1 MMKLQLGCVSLLAL
15 AGAAMVAP
23 AQAQQT
29 EETSVGLGEI
39 VVTAQRR
46 TENLQRTPIAISA
59 VTAEA
64 VEKLRISEVTDLANI
79 APNLNVLPGTSTS
92 VGSVITLRG
101 IATPTD
107 EMMTLDTP
115 IGLYI
120 DGVYLARSGASAFD
134 VGEIERIEVLR
145 GPQGSL
151 FGRNTTGG
159 AVNFITR
166 KPTEEFGLTAKAGIG
181 GYGRWNSKFVLDS
194 GRIADI
200 ARVTLSYAHRE
211 RNGLTD
217 NVLTGSRHDPGAHN
231 VDSVRAA
238 VTLDPS
244 DAITI
249 DYVFDYSDRRAHPY
263 AFQVIN
269 ATDMLRS
276 YLANSV
282 SLGGNA
288 PVISKDR
295 VKEIALDNDGG
306 AHDRIW
312 GHMVRLAA
320 DFDDV
325 TIKTTTAFR
334 GWNSRS
340 RGDLD
345 GQGGLK
351 GLLFSGNPYSP
362 TIGDVG
368 LFHSSN
374 NRRQRQF
381 SQELEIAS
389 AGDGPLQWV
398 AGAFYFCETGR
409 ERAPQTAVAVIDV
422 RTFLPEELRASF
434 PVESAYQGF
443 VSPGLLDYRSKSK
456 SQAIFA
462 QISYRPEGLD
472 DRLGFTLGGR
482 YNWDKKSV
490 SQLMPFTNDNSI
502 SFSEPTGNATV
513 DYRISEDVNAYGR
526 VARGYRSGGY
536 SVRSSQSP
544 FRPEQIWSYE
554 TGIKA
559 DLLDNRLRLNAAA
572 FINNYTDQQV
582 SQPVLNPNGTFGTI
596 IVNAGKTSYK
606 GVEIEAVAVPAQG
619 LTLSGSLGYIDIDI
633 KRFDAL
639 GGDIADIAKP
649 QNAPSVTANAS
660 IEYAFDVSNL
670 GSLTLRG
677 DWNYRSKM
685 YFFATPVGLQFFDD
699 IVSPGRSLLDAQIR
713 LDNVA
718 IGNGDWSLTAFVKN
732 ITNKKHTTR
741 AIDFG
746 ALGYAGVWYGDPRTW
761 GLELSVRF

>member
-1 MMKLQLGCVSLLAL
+1 MKNQWGCVSLMAL
-15 AGAAMVAP
+15 AGAILAMP
-23 AQAQQT
+23 AQAQQL
-29 EETSVGLGEI
+29 EENTIGLGEI

-59 VTAEA
+59 VTADV
-64 VEKLRISEVTDLANI
+64 VEKLGISEVTDLGNM

-115 IGLYI
+115 VGLYI

-166 KPTEEFGLTAKAGIG
+166 KPSEDFGLLAKAGVGSFG
-181 GYGRWNSKFVLDS
+181 GWNTKLTLDS

-200 ARVTLSYAHRE
+200 ARVTLSYVHRE

-217 NVLTGSRHDPGAHN
+217 NVLARSKNDPGAQN
-231 VDSVRAA
+231 IDSVRAA

-249 DYVFDYSDRRAHPY
+249 DYVFDYSDRNAHPY
-263 AFQVIN
+263 AFQMIN
-269 ATDMLRS
+269 ATDAVRA
-276 YLANSV
+276 YLNNSV
-282 SLGGNA
+282 ALGGNA
-288 PVISKDR
+288 PLIRKER

-312 GHMVRLAA
+312 GHMVRVAA
-320 DFDDV
+320 DLDEITV
-325 TIKTTTAFR
+325 KATTAFR

-340 RGDLD
+340 RADLD

-351 GLLFSGNPYSP
+351 GLLFSGNPYNP
-362 TIGDVG
+362 TVADVG

-374 NRRQRQF
+374 SRRQRQF
-381 SQELEIAS
+381 SQEFEIAS
-389 AGDGPLQWV
+389 AGDGPVQWV
-398 AGAFYFCETGR
+398 AGAFYFRETGR
-409 ERAPQTAVAVIDV
+409 ERAPQKAVAVLDV
-422 RTFLPEELRASF
+422 RAFLPEALRPGFSEAL
-434 PVESAYQGF
+434 AYQGF
-443 VSPGLLDYRSKSK
+443 VSPGLLEYNSKSK
-456 SQAIFA
+456 SQALFA
-462 QISYRPEGLD
+462 QVSYRPEALD
-472 DRLGFTLGGR
+472 DALGFTLGGR

-490 SQLMPFTNDNSI
+490 TQTAPFVNDESV
-502 SFSEPTGNATV
+502 SFSEPTGNATI
-513 DYRISEDVNAYGR
+513 DYRVTDDVNVYGR

-536 SVRSSQSP
+536 SVRSSQAP
-544 FRPEQIWSYE
+544 FRPEKLWSYE
-554 TGIKA
+554 TGVKA
-559 DLLDNRLRLNAAA
+559 DLLDKRLRLNAAA

-582 SQPVLNPNGTFGTI
+582 SQPVLNPNGTFGQI
-596 IVNAGKTSYK
+596 IVNAGKTSYQ
-606 GVEIEAVAVPAQG
+606 GFEVEAVAMPVHG

-633 KRFDAL
+633 KRFAAL

-649 QNAPSVTANAS
+649 QNAPSLTANAS
-660 IEYAFDVSNL
+660 VEYSFDVASL

-685 YFFATPVGLQFFDD
+685 YFFATPVGMQFFDD

-713 LDNVA
+713 LDDIA
-718 IGNGDWSLTAFVKN
+718 FGNGDWSLTAFVKN

>member
-1 MMKLQLGCVSLLAL
+1 MKKPVGCVSLIAL
-15 AGAAMVAP
+15 AGAAMAVP
-23 AQAQQT
+23 AQAQT
-29 EETSVGLGEI
+29 ADETVSGLGEI

-46 TENLQRTPIAISA
+46 SENLQRTPIAISA
-59 VTAEA
+59 VTADV
-64 VEKLRISEVTDLANI
+64 VEKLGISEVTDLANI

-120 DGVYLARSGASAFD
+120 DGVYLARSGASVFD

-166 KPTEEFGLTAKAGIG
+166 KPSEDFGLIAKAGIG
-181 GYGRWNSKFVLDS
+181 RFGSWNSKLTLDT
-194 GRIADI
+194 GRIADS

-211 RNGLTD
+211 RHGLTD
-217 NVLTGSRHDPGAHN
+217 NVLARSRNDPGAQN
-231 VDSVRAA
+231 IDSVRAA

-244 DAITI
+244 DAVTI
-249 DYVFDYSDRRAHPY
+249 DYVFDYSDRNAHPY
-263 AFQVIN
+263 ALQMIN
-269 ATDMLRS
+269 ATSMVRA
-276 YLANSV
+276 YLDNSPA
-282 SLGGNA
+282 LGGNA
-288 PVISKDR
+288 PLIQKER

-320 DFDDV
+320 DFDQITV
-325 TIKTTTAFR
+325 KTTTAFR
-334 GWNSRS
+334 GWNSKS
-340 RGDLD
+340 RADLD
-345 GQGGLK
+345 GQGGLR
-351 GLLFSGNPYSP
+351 GLLFSGNPYDP
-362 TIGDVG
+362 NVGDVG

-381 SQELEIAS
+381 SQEFEIAS

-398 AGAFYFCETGR
+398 AGAFYFRETGR
-409 ERAPQTAVAVIDV
+409 ERAPQQAVAVVDV
-422 RTFLPEELRASF
+422 RTFLPEAQRALF
-434 PVESAYQGF
+434 PAALAYQGF
-443 VSPGLLDYRSKSK
+443 VSPGLLEYRSKSR
-456 SQAIFA
+456 SEALFGQV
-462 QISYRPEGLD
+462 SYRPQALD
-472 DRLGFTLGGR
+472 GRLGLTIGGR

-490 SQLMPFTNDNSI
+490 NQTAPFINNDSV
-502 SFSEPTGNATV
+502 SFSEPTGNATL
-513 DYRISEDVNAYGR
+513 DYRVTGDVNVYGR

-544 FRPEQIWSYE
+544 FRPEKLWSYE

-572 FINNYTDQQV
+572 FINSYTDQQV
-582 SQPVLNPNGTFGTI
+582 SQPVLNPNGTFGQI
-596 IVNAGKTSYK
+596 IVNAGKTSYQ
-606 GVEIEAVAVPAQG
+606 GVELEAVAIPAQG
-619 LTLSGSLGYIDIDI
+619 LTLTGSLGYIDIDI

-639 GGDIADIAKP
+639 GTDIAGSAKP

-660 IEYAFDVSNL
+660 MEYAFDM
-670 GSLTLRG
+670 GSLATLTLRG
-677 DWNYRSKM
+677 DWNYRSRM
-685 YFFATPVGLQFFDD
+685 YFFATPVGMPFFDD
-699 IVSPGRSLLDAQIR
+699 IVSPGRSLVDAQIR
-713 LDNVA
+713 LDDVA

-732 ITNKKHTTR
+732 LTDKKHTTR